1 MSFVPKHPKEWK
13 LRTSF
18 ATKAS
23 TLIDA
28 SAAVFQSSSDS
39 GQLITCT
46 TTTDLFTGIA
56 QVTKAASDAATTAI
70 PVLVPKAYMAT
81 VVATVSSGTA
91 VAGETCDIVAGGLG
105 IAGDISNEDIFTVT
119 KSVSSTVCEGFFNS
133 PAPTRA

>member
-1 MSFVPKHPKEWK
+1 MPFVPKHPKEWK

-28 SAAVFQSSSDS
+28 GAAVFQSSSDS

-56 QVTKAASDAATTAI
+56 QVTKAASDSSTTPI
-70 PVLVPKAYMAT
+70 PILVPKAYMAT

-91 VAGETCDIVAGGLG
+91 TPGETVDLVSGGLG
-105 IAGDISNEDIFTVT
+105 VAADLSNEDLFTIT
-119 KSVSSTVCEGFFNS
+119 KSLSSTLCEGYFNS